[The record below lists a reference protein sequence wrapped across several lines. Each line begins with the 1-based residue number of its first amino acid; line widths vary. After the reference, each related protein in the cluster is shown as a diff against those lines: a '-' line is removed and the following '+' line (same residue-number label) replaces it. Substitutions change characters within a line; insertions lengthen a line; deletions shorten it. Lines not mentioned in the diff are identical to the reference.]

1 VEVRRSKPDKINQ
14 REGGAPMNRKH
25 PVTAKQ
31 SLLAR
36 MTTMSIRTVHNWIN
50 TLSSPRF
57 YCRTNERNGI
67 LFHFRESDDN
77 KRFIAYNFVCCRK
90 RGFTSIFNR
99 FRKIV
104 VTIASV
110 IFVCFLLVSCGG
122 KGEFAFK
129 SFEMDTYRTMK
140 SGMEFPSDS
149 KTDWLY
155 KIPSVSGKKRYGII
169 MLKKELVWAEIA
181 KEVQEAEKEKP
192 YLWGSIHGLDPGLY
206 KIMITKDNK
215 LVDENE
221 FVVFDP
227 RTEGDDD
234 DD

>member
-1 VEVRRSKPDKINQ
+1 
-14 REGGAPMNRKH
+14 
-25 PVTAKQ
+25 
-31 SLLAR
+31 
-36 MTTMSIRTVHNWIN
+36 MTTMSIRYI
-50 TLSSPRF
+50 
-57 YCRTNERNGI
+57 
-67 LFHFRESDDN
+67 
-77 KRFIAYNFVCCRK
+77 FIAIKDLPSAIMPEAQTCTERSRSRHRAALLSKK
-90 RGFTSIFNR
+90 RHTSPCLC
-99 FRKIV
+99 V
-104 VTIASV
+104 SV
-110 IFVCFLLVSCGG
+110 AIISTFFLLVSCGD

-129 SFEMDTYRTMK
+129 SFEMDSYRTMK
-140 SGMEFPSDS
+140 SRMEFPSDS

-227 RTEGDDD
+227 RTEDEDDD
-234 DD
+234 D